1 LERLAAVTPW
11 EIMRPQLE
19 LLHEKERKSNADR
32 EPFDVVLMFKLMR
45 VIPLLLLLVWQIGT
59 QARLTIEIT
68 GGTEGAQP
76 IAIVPFARPE
86 GGGVFSEDV
95 AAVIAAD
102 LARTGRFQPM
112 PRRDMM
118 ATPYAPEEVDL
129 HDWRLVAMDNLV
141 IGKVERA
148 AVSGYDISFVLFDV
162 FRGKQL
168 VAMTF
173 TSRASELRYT
183 AHRIADVIYE
193 RLTGTPGVA
202 ATRIA
207 YVTSDRNQGSQGT
220 SHQVKL
226 DVADADGYNPQ
237 TIVSSKDPIMSPA
250 WSPNGHQ
257 LAYVSFENRRTAIY
271 LQELATGRRERIAD
285 FKGINSSPAWSP
297 DGRSLALTLSKGGN
311 PDIYVLGLAGR
322 NLRQVTDHFAIDTEP
337 AWSPDGSHII
347 FTSNRGGNPQIYRI
361 PATGGTAAR
370 VTFEND
376 YNSRASYAPDGRSIL
391 CVTRVDGSFRIG
403 LLDLNTG
410 MMRSLSNGKLD
421 ESPSFAPNG
430 TMVIYATYHGDR
442 GILAAVSVDGFVS
455 QRLSQGLNDVRDPA
469 WSPLLH

>member
-1 LERLAAVTPW
+1 MTEATSEP
-11 EIMRPQLE
+11 MKP
-19 LLHEKERKSNADR
+19 LL
-32 EPFDVVLMFKLMR
+32 
-45 VIPLLLLLVWQIGT
+45 VIPLLLLLIWQTGA
-59 QARLTIEIT
+59 QAHLTIEIT

-76 IAIVPFARPE
+76 VAIVPFARPE

-95 AAVIAAD
+95 AAIIAAD
-102 LARTGRFQPM
+102 LARTGRFRPM

-118 ATPYAPEEVDL
+118 ATPHTPEEVDL
-129 HDWRLVAMDNLV
+129 RDWRLVTMDNLV

-148 AVSGYDISFVLFDV
+148 AVGGYDVSFVLFDV

-168 VAMTF
+168 TAMTF

-183 AHRIADVIYE
+183 AHRIADLIYE
-193 RLTGTPGVA
+193 RLTGSPGVA

-207 YVTSDRNQGSQGT
+207 YVTSDRNRGSQRV
-220 SHQVKL
+220 SRRVKL
-226 DVADADGYNPQ
+226 DVADADGHNPQ
-237 TIVSSKDPIMSPA
+237 TIVSSRDPIMSPA
-250 WSPNGHQ
+250 WSPNGRQ

-285 FKGINSSPAWSP
+285 FKGINGSPAWSP
-297 DGRSLALTLSKGGN
+297 DGRSLAITLSKGGN
-311 PDIYVLGLAGR
+311 PDIYVLDLVSR
-322 NLRQVTDHFAIDTEP
+322 NLRQITDHFAIDTEP

-347 FTSNRGGNPQIYRI
+347 FTSNRGGSPQIYRI
-361 PATGGTAAR
+361 PATGGSAAR

-403 LLDLNTG
+403 LLDVNTG
-410 MMRSLSNGKLD
+410 MMRSLSSGKLD

-430 TMVIYATYHGDR
+430 TMIIYATHHGGR
-442 GILAAVSVDGFVS
+442 GILAAVSVDGAVS
-455 QRLSQGLNDVRDPA
+455 QRLSQGLNDVREPA
-469 WSPLLH
+469 WSPLLR

>member
-1 LERLAAVTPW
+1 MIEAT
-11 EIMRPQLE
+11 
-19 LLHEKERKSNADR
+19 S
-32 EPFDVVLMFKLMR
+32 EPMKPVR
-45 VIPLLLLLVWQIGT
+45 VIPLLLLLVWQTGV

-95 AAVIAAD
+95 AAIIAAD
-102 LARTGRFQPM
+102 LARTGRFRPM
-112 PRRDMM
+112 PHRDMM
-118 ATPYAPEEVDL
+118 ATPHTPEEVDL
-129 HDWRLVAMDNLV
+129 RDWRLVAMDNLV
-141 IGKVERA
+141 IGKVQRA

-162 FRGKQL
+162 FRGTQL
-168 VAMTF
+168 AAMTF

-193 RLTGTPGVA
+193 RLTGAPGVA

-207 YVTSDRNQGSQGT
+207 YVTSAYATSDRNRGGQGVNQR
-220 SHQVKL
+220 VKL
-226 DVADADGYNPQ
+226 EVADADGHNPQ
-237 TIVSSKDPIMSPA
+237 TIVSSRDPIMSPA
-250 WSPNGHQ
+250 WSPNGRQ

-271 LQELATGRRERIAD
+271 LQELATGRRERIAG
-285 FKGINSSPAWSP
+285 FKGINGSPAWSP

-311 PDIYVLGLAGR
+311 PDIYVLDLASR

-347 FTSNRGGNPQIYRI
+347 FTSNRGGNPQIYRV
-361 PATGGTAAR
+361 PATGGAATR

-376 YNSRASYAPDGRSIL
+376 YNGRASYAPDGRSIL

-410 MMRSLSNGKLD
+410 MMRSLSGGRLD

-430 TMVIYATYHGDR
+430 TMVIYATHHGGR
-442 GILAAVSVDGFVS
+442 GILAAVSVDGSVS
-455 QRLSQGLNDVRDPA
+455 QRLSQGLNDVREPA
-469 WSPLLH
+469 WSPLLR